1 MPAIIGRKN
10 PNPSTQRLDMNPQ
23 LLAVCVGHAQALFA
37 PAPGQD
43 LAASTPPPGPPRFS
57 AIRKSTVSSL
67 EDPRPIELGALGVSG
82 DEQVNHS
89 VHGGPAKA
97 VYAYAAEH
105 YPFWTT
111 VRAQAGQHA
120 PLAWGAMGENLVL
133 QGLLEPQLW
142 IGDHL
147 HIGSVQLRVES
158 PRQPCFKFDA
168 VMGFRQASK
177 MMIQSGFTGVYLSVL
192 RPGVITAGDSVTV
205 LSGDRVLSLTERHTL
220 SNRSPQRSLW

>member
-67 EDPRPIELGALGVSG
+67 EDPRPIDVGALGVSG

>member
-1 MPAIIGRKN
+1 MHPH
-10 PNPSTQRLDMNPQ
+10 
-23 LLAVCVGHAQALFA
+23 LLAVCVGRAQALFA
-37 PAPGQD
+37 PAAGQD
-43 LAASTPPPGPPRFS
+43 PAASIPPPSPPRLS
-57 AIRKSTVSSL
+57 EIRKFTVSCL
-67 EDPRPIELGALGVSG
+67 EHPRPIEVGTLGVSG
-82 DEQVNHS
+82 DEQVDHS

-105 YPFWTT
+105 YAFWTT

-133 QGLLEPQLW
+133 QGLLEHQLW

-147 HIGSVQLRVES
+147 HIGSVQFRVES

-192 RPGVITAGDSVTV
+192 RPGVITAGDSVKV